1 MTLATHP
8 DDPFDPSARNDPYPA
23 YAALRARAPLS
34 YHERLGF
41 FVATTAE
48 SVQAVLE
55 DTRDFS
61 SSKGIGRAR
70 NEVVKRPTMLTRD
83 PPDHTRLRALVSRA
97 FTARRIAD
105 LEPRVVEL
113 VRGLLEPGLSR
124 GRFDLAQDFARP
136 LTVAVIGDL
145 LGVESERRAD
155 LARWSDDIFRSIS
168 GIGGHDRDR
177 TKRSYAEFD
186 AYFSAQIDAR
196 RASSRSDLLG
206 DLVVQHDEHGALSTT
221 EILSFCMLL
230 FVAGS
235 ETTANLITNVVVALQ
250 AHPAEEQKLRADP
263 SLLPAAIEE
272 TLRYD
277 SPVQGIFRTTQ
288 RSMERFGV
296 KLGENEKVCAL
307 IASANRDPAVFPDPD
322 RFDIDRKPTA
332 HLAFGRGI
340 HYCLGA
346 NLGRLEAQVALD
358 ELLRNTRE
366 IEVDT
371 TLPSVRVAMPMV
383 RGMER
388 YPLILVP

>member
-1 MTLATHP
+1 
-8 DDPFDPSARNDPYPA
+8 
-23 YAALRARAPLS
+23 
-34 YHERLGF
+34 
-41 FVATTAE
+41 
-48 SVQAVLE
+48 
-55 DTRDFS
+55 
-61 SSKGIGRAR
+61 
-70 NEVVKRPTMLTRD
+70 MLTRD

-105 LEPRVVEL
+105 LEPRVLEL

-124 GRFDLAQDFARP
+124 SRFDLAQDFARP

-155 LARWSDDIFRSIS
+155 LARWSDDIFKSVS

-177 TKRSYAEFD
+177 TKRSYEEFD
-186 AYFSAQIDAR
+186 AYFGAQIDAR

-235 ETTANLITNVVVALQ
+235 ETTANLITNVVVALK
-250 AHPAEEQKLRADP
+250 AHPPEERKLRVDP

-307 IASANRDPAVFPDPD
+307 IASANRDPTVFPDPD
-322 RFDIDRKPTA
+322 RFDIERKPNA

-340 HYCLGA
+340 HYCIGA
-346 NLGRLEAQVALD
+346 NLGRLEARIAIA
-358 ELLRNTRE
+358 ELLRTTRE
-366 IEVDT
+366 IDADPV
-371 TLPSVRVAMPMV
+371 LPSARVAMPMV

-388 YPLILVP
+388 YPVVLEPA